1 MCKLIG
7 KYSSSAHEL
16 LLQFLL
22 GCSRSVLRL
31 LLLDEVL
38 LDRRRGQP
46 SLDLEG
52 PGERAAAD
60 GKLEALGCGV
70 QVRPPTGC
78 PSRRI
83 GEDLAARAP
92 VTGDDSQQLAL
103 RGPLPTPDARADTAL
118 DGTVGHASAQAF
130 VMRVADRRTV

>member
-1 MCKLIG
+1 MLFV
-7 KYSSSAHEL
+7 L
-16 LLQFLL
+16 L
-22 GCSRSVLRL
+22 C

-60 GKLEALGCGV
+60 GKLEALGGGV